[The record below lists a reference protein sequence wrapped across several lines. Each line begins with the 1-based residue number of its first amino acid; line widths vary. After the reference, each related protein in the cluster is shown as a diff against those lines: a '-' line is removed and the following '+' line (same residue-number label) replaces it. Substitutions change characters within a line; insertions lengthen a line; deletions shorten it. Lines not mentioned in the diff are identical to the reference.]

1 VTSLKRFLSIVFDA
15 IVLLAVLSDHMNV
28 ITAKHV
34 DFTKP
39 FDGLIGGKDIQSLIE
54 IASNIKH
61 GKLPGVHIYDSH
73 EVFFKCYPSYNQ
85 DA

>member
-1 VTSLKRFLSIVFDA
+1 MTSLKRVLSIVFDA
-15 IVLLAVLSDHMNV
+15 PMLLAVLSDNMNV
-28 ITAKHV
+28 VTAKHV

-39 FDGLIGGKDIQSLIE
+39 FDGLIGGKVIPSLID